1 MKITNPFS
9 NLTRNEW
16 LLWGGSMLLIVIVP
30 LFGGGCDPMVLTALL
45 VGATSLIFLAKGE
58 PFGQMLSILF
68 SVIYGIISYRFAY
81 WGEMITYLGMT
92 APTAMVSLIA
102 WLRHPF
108 AKGKTEV
115 QVADLTAK
123 HYLLV
128 ICATAAVTAAFY
140 PILAAL
146 GTAQLPISTVSI
158 ATSFSAC
165 MLTILRSP
173 HYALTYA
180 ANDIVLIIL
189 WYLAA
194 RENTAYIPMILCFVI
209 FFCNDL
215 YGFFNWR
222 RIRRRQ
228 AQAAPSHE
236 KSNDHTP

>member
-16 LLWGGSMLLIVIVP
+16 LLWGGSMLLIAGV
-30 LFGGGCDPMVLTALL
+30 LLLSGGCDAMVLMALL

-92 APTAMVSLIA
+92 APTALISLIT

-115 QVADLTAK
+115 QVADLTVK
-123 HYLLV
+123 HYLLL
-128 ICATAAVTAAFY
+128 ICSTAAVTAAFY
-140 PILAAL
+140 PILSAL
-146 GTAQLPISTVSI
+146 GTAQLPISTISI

-173 HYALTYA
+173 YYALAYA
-180 ANDIVLIIL
+180 ANDIVLILL

-222 RIRRRQ
+222 RIRHRQ
-228 AQAAPSHE
+228 AHDASSQQT
-236 KSNDHTP
+236 KLM